1 MKNTMKRIS
10 AWLALMAAAILM
22 FTFTACSDDED
33 IENEV
38 TYTYVFTEISA
49 SHPDFLEEKGKIEN
63 AFKSAFGATGSNFTK
78 RGTVEECDKQVYA
91 ACEKACNSLKGEV
104 WQGDYLLEVTN
115 TLTEEVVCMAVFN
128 ADNENIFGGSSQAA
142 KENTAKNFTNFVKK
156 IYPDFPAVQS
166 GGGDMH

>member
-1 MKNTMKRIS
+1 
-10 AWLALMAAAILM
+10 
-22 FTFTACSDDED
+22 
-33 IENEV
+33 
-38 TYTYVFTEISA
+38 
-49 SHPDFLEEKGKIEN
+49 
-63 AFKSAFGATGSNFTK
+63 
-78 RGTVEECDKQVYA
+78 
-91 ACEKACNSLKGEV
+91 V

-166 GGGDMH
+166 GGVTCTDFKNEGECFAFMYNQIDRDDIMAQKRFRGLCSISSEHLIMSYKRSDVKNGFSKLDIWFRKEKGQPRYIITFKNPNQ

>member
-1 MKNTMKRIS
+1 M
-10 AWLALMAAAILM
+10 
-22 FTFTACSDDED
+22 
-33 IENEV
+33 
-38 TYTYVFTEISA
+38 
-49 SHPDFLEEKGKIEN
+49 
-63 AFKSAFGATGSNFTK
+63 
-78 RGTVEECDKQVYA
+78 EECDKQVYA

-166 GGGDMH
+166 DTMAQKRFRALYSISSEYLIMSYKRSDVKNGFSKLDIWFRKEKGQPRYIITFKNPN